1 MLKILTIIKKELRI
15 ERFRFLSTVF
25 KIQSI
30 SLFDSRLKF
39 SMISWVLFMLK
50 VLIELVL
57 MDSHCQRKL

>member
-39 SMISWVLFMLK
+39 SMISWVLFTLK